1 MDRSYGGGI
10 GTVVIASG
18 DAGAD
23 GVDRG
28 DGGFEREWQANYGWG
43 EWG

>member
-18 DAGAD
+18 DAGGD
-23 GVDRG
+23 GVDGVDRVDRG
-28 DGGFEREWQANYGWG
+28 DGG
-43 EWG
+43 